1 MYQVLLDNIG
11 KYVHLDT
18 DEKTVLESFFQEKNI
33 AKKSLLLREGEICKF
48 EYYILK
54 GCIRTFYVNESGMEV
69 TLQFGIEDWWVS
81 DIASFCEQ
89 IPSRLFI
96 EALEDCDV
104 LMLTS
109 STKEALLQRIPKLER
124 YFRLL
129 VQKHLTSI
137 QNRLINTISMSATA
151 RYLDFVQTYPCM
163 PARVPQYYIASYL
176 GVSAEF
182 VSKIRKRLAGE

>member
-1 MYQVLLDNIG
+1 MYQALLDNIA
-11 KYVHLDT
+11 KYVLLDIE
-18 DEKTVLESFFQEKNI
+18 EKNVLEAFFQEKAI
-33 AKKSLLLREGEICKF
+33 AKKTLLLREGEICKF

-54 GCIRTFYVNESGMEV
+54 GCIRTFYVSESGIEV
-69 TLQFGIEDWWVS
+69 TLQFGMEDWWVS

-104 LMLTS
+104 LVLTS
-109 STKEALLQRIPKLER
+109 STKEALLQKVPKLEH

-129 VQKHLTSI
+129 VQKHLTSM

-151 RYLDFVQTYPCM
+151 RYLDFIQTYPCM
-163 PARVPQYYIASYL
+163 LARVPQYYIASYL
-176 GVSAEF
+176 GMSAEF